1 VNSDFNPN
9 MADRVRVN
17 GLKTKA
23 LFVFGWLCVGL
34 GAVGAI
40 LPLLPTTPFLLLA
53 LWAFARSSPKFQS
66 WLWSHD
72 ILGPYVR
79 DWVTYHAI
87 PVKAK
92 ILAVLMM
99 SLSLAWLIFYS
110 TLSPYL
116 IAFIGLCLAC
126 VASYLLTRPNSPN

>member
-1 VNSDFNPN
+1 MKSDFIHN
-9 MADRVRVN
+9 MTDRARLN
-17 GLKTKA
+17 GLKTKV
-23 LFVFGWLCVGL
+23 LLVFGWLCVGL
-34 GAVGAI
+34 GAVGAV

-72 ILGPYVR
+72 LLGPFVR
-79 DWVTYHAI
+79 DWVRYHAI

-92 ILAVLMM
+92 ILAILMM
-99 SLSLAWLIFYS
+99 SSSLAWLMIYS

-116 IAFIGLCLAC
+116 IVFIGLCLAG